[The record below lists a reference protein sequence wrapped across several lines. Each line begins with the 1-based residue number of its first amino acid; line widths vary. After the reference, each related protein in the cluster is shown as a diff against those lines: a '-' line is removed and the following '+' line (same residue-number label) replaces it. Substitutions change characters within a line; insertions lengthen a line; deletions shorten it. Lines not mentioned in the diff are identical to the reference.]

1 MQHIIGNDEKKT
13 GSLSF
18 DEKSELAGSI
28 SINTK
33 RNLWTNP
40 NQLSEEMVRCM
51 RNIFL
56 CLSESSKHTF
66 SPEGQL
72 SRSDSSAVPS
82 MHRSTSVESS
92 QSEDK
97 PKEFDPYKVN
107 KGKVKFIDIGSYS
120 SATEVSWMSV
130 GKEQLEYAS
139 DALMKFR

>member
-1 MQHIIGNDEKKT
+1 MQRMMGNDEKKT

-18 DEKSELAGSI
+18 DAKSESAGSVI
-28 SINTK
+28 INTK

-56 CLSESSKHTF
+56 CLSESTKLPS

-72 SRSDSSAVPS
+72 SLSDSSAAPS
-82 MHRSTSVESS
+82 MHCSTSVESS

-97 PKEFDPYKVN
+97 HKELDPYKVN
-107 KGKVKFIDIGSYS
+107 KGKVKFDIGSYAT
-120 SATEVSWMSV
+120 ATEVSWMSV

>member
-1 MQHIIGNDEKKT
+1 MT
-13 GSLSF
+13 S
-18 DEKSELAGSI
+18 SI
-28 SINTK
+28 TINTK

-40 NQLSEEMVRCM
+40 NQLSEEMVSCM

-56 CLSESSKHTF
+56 CLSESSKLPS

-72 SRSDSSAVPS
+72 SLSDSSAVPS
-82 MHRSTSVESS
+82 MQRSTSVDSS

-97 PKEFDPYKVN
+97 SKDFDPYKVN
-107 KGKVKFIDIGSYS
+107 KGKVNFRDIGSYR